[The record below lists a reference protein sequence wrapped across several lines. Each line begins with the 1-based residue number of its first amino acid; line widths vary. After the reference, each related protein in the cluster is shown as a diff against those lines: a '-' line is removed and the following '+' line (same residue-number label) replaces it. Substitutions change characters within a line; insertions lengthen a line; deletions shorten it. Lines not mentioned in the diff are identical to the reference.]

1 MKKLTNMLAIV
12 LFSTTLLFTA
22 SSCQKNFDAKSY
34 APSKP
39 LQSFGGYTNSSDIES
54 AALVSYFPFSN
65 SLKDSLSATTGVAT
79 KTSFAKGV
87 RGEGLQG
94 ADNGYVISDVPAAV
108 QNLQSFT
115 ISLWVK
121 MGQNTN
127 GAVGLFDIDNNQ
139 AGGAGF
145 WGSMAIF
152 FDNGA
157 TATTGVLKVHVFS
170 APGSPTG
177 LDAWEGGYTVTN
189 PWNVWSQVVVTYDN
203 PSSTVIVYFN
213 GVQVGTNTVAG
224 FKLNWTTAQKMVFGT
239 LQFQTTPSLTA
250 NTGAQGWASYM
261 TGVEDQVRIYNKV
274 LTAKE
279 IKYLNELEA
288 IGR

>member
-1 MKKLTNMLAIV
+1 MKKKFNKLTFV
-12 LFSTTLLFTA
+12 LLGITLLL
-22 SSCQKNFDAKSY
+22 SVSCQKTFDSKSY

-39 LQSFGGYTNSSDIES
+39 LQSFGGYTNSSDIEPT
-54 AALVSYFPFSN
+54 ALVSYFPFSN

-94 ADNGYVISDVPAAV
+94 ANNGYVVSDVPVAV

-121 MGQNTN
+121 MGQNTD

-139 AGGAGF
+139 VGGAGF

-152 FDNGA
+152 FDNGGS
-157 TATTGVLKVHVFS
+157 ATTGVLKVHVFS
-170 APGSPTG
+170 NPESPTG
-177 LDAWEGGYTVTN
+177 LDAWEGGYSVPN

-213 GVQVGTNTVAG
+213 GKQVGTNTVAG
-224 FKLNWTTAQKMVFGT
+224 FKLDWTTAKKMVFGT
-239 LQFQTTPSLTA
+239 LQFQTDPSLTA

-279 IKYLNELEA
+279 VKYLNSLEA